1 MFYFAYGGNTNR
13 THISKHYPNVKFFSR
28 GKLNNYKVVFRKVS
42 PDLKMENSYCDIDTC
57 VDSVVD
63 GVIYTLEKEDVLK
76 LDKQEKEGV
85 LYNRVLVDI
94 QDEFNN
100 TINCYT
106 YIMIN
111 KENPYGLPTLR
122 YYKIVLDGYTEYG
135 LNINKL
141 VDAIKLVK

>member
-28 GKLNNYKVVFRKVS
+28 GKLNNYKVVFRKVNS
-42 PDLKMENSYCDIDTC
+42 HLKMENSYCDVDTC

-63 GVIYTLEKEDVLK
+63 GVIYVVEKDDVLK
-76 LDKQEKEGV
+76 LDKQEKEGI
-85 LYNRVLVDI
+85 LYNRVLIDI

-100 TINCYT
+100 TISCYT

-111 KENPYGLPTLR
+111 KDNAYSHPSLR
-122 YYKIVLDGYTEYG
+122 YYRLVLDGYSEYG
-135 LNINKL
+135 LNITQL
-141 VDAIKLVK
+141 IDAIKLVK